1 VASSQD
7 GLAGFELQIRA
18 RGKGTVAS
26 WSGPVAI
33 NPTVL
38 CKGLVLKPKFGELV
52 FGTVSLFLDDT
63 HYVELGRGTSLRT
76 LTESGARFAG
86 TRRPRIFQR
95 SGSEPS
101 FALSV
106 GPVSHAEAE
115 RLRVSVLRQGGA
127 ARVVLGL
134 DYVDDLGH

>member
-1 VASSQD
+1 M
-7 GLAGFELQIRA
+7 
-18 RGKGTVAS
+18 AS
-26 WSGPVAI
+26 WGGPVAI

-38 CKGLVLKPKFGELV
+38 CKGLVLKPKFGDAV

-63 HYVELGRGTSLRT
+63 HYVELARGTSLRA

-95 SGSEPS
+95 AGTKPS

-106 GPVSHAEAE
+106 GPLSHAEAE
-115 RLRVSVLRQGGA
+115 RLRGSVLRQGGEA
-127 ARVVLGL
+127 QIVLGL
-134 DYVDDLGH
+134 DYEDELAR